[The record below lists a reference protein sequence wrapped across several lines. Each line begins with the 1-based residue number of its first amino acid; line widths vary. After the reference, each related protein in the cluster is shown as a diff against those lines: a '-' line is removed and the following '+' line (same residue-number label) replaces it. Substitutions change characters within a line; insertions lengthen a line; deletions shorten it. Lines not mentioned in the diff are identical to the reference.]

1 VSTPE
6 EGRTPEARTPE
17 ARTPE
22 AGTPEARTPEA
33 RTPEEVAVRTL
44 DEMGSLTTAVSPSF
58 HQAHCRVGE
67 AQMDSAID
75 QGAQCEKVGAP
86 CSTYEPRGVGTL
98 ALQPVPPISFADPG
112 SVDRG

>member
-6 EGRTPEARTPE
+6 EARTPE

-22 AGTPEARTPEA
+22 ARTPEARTPEA

-75 QGAQCEKVGAP
+75 QGAQREKVGAP

-98 ALQPVPPISFADPG
+98 ALQPVPPIPFADPG